1 MEEFIGAIMP
11 AVLTL
16 VTAIL
21 GYVSYRVGRLI
32 DVQMEKNNIYDA
44 LKANEVIVKASVK
57 YVEQVYK
64 ELDGQ
69 GKFEKAKEKAL
80 KIMAE
85 KGIDIGEDELEA
97 LIEQTV
103 LGFKKGMKEDK
114 TIKISTDSL
123 EVPSD
128 AKFVIGVQEGQIE
141 GMEPAIEP
149 VEQEEVGTDD
159 K

>member
-32 DVQMEKNNIYDA
+32 DAQMEKNNIYDA

-64 ELDGQ
+64 EMDGQ
-69 GKFEKAKEKAL
+69 AKFEKAKEKAL

-85 KGIDIGEDELEA
+85 KGIDIGEDELE
-97 LIEQTV
+97 
-103 LGFKKGMKEDK
+103 
-114 TIKISTDSL
+114 
-123 EVPSD
+123 
-128 AKFVIGVQEGQIE
+128 
-141 GMEPAIEP
+141 
-149 VEQEEVGTDD
+149 
-159 K
+159 

>member
-1 MEEFIGAIMP
+1 MEEFISVIMP
-11 AVLTL
+11 AILTL
-16 VTAIL
+16 VTTIL
-21 GYVSYRVGRLI
+21 GYVAYRVGKFF
-32 DVQMEKNNIYDA
+32 DAQMEKNNIYDA
-44 LKANEVIVKASVK
+44 LKANEVIVQASVK

-64 ELDGQ
+64 EMDGQ
-69 GKFEKAKEKAL
+69 AKFEKAKEKAL

-103 LGFKKGMKEDK
+103 LGFKKGMKEDN

-123 EVPSD
+123 ESD
-128 AKFVIGVQEGQIE
+128 AKLIIGVQEGQIE
-141 GMEPAIEP
+141 GMEPAVEP
-149 VEQEEVGTDD
+149 IEQEEVGTDD

>member
-32 DVQMEKNNIYDA
+32 DIQMEKNNIYDA

>member
-11 AVLTL
+11 AILTL

-44 LKANEVIVKASVK
+44 LKANEIIVKASVK

-69 GKFEKAKEKAL
+69 GKFEKAKEKAS

-103 LGFKKGMKEDK
+103 LGFKKGMTEKDVIK
-114 TIKISTDSL
+114 LPADTHITI
-123 EVPSD
+123 EAPV
-128 AKFVIGVQEGQIE
+128 VQAE
-141 GMEPAIEP
+141 GMEPAVEP
-149 VEQEEVGTDD
+149 TETEHEEVGTDD

>member
-1 MEEFIGAIMP
+1 MEEFISVIMP
-11 AVLTL
+11 AILTL
-16 VTAIL
+16 VTTIL
-21 GYVSYRVGRLI
+21 GYVAYRVGKFF
-32 DVQMEKNNIYDA
+32 DAQMEKNNIYDA
-44 LKANEVIVKASVK
+44 LKANEVIVQASVK

-64 ELDGQ
+64 EMDGQ
-69 GKFEKAKEKAL
+69 AKFEKAKEKAL

>member
-1 MEEFIGAIMP
+1 
-11 AVLTL
+11 
-16 VTAIL
+16 
-21 GYVSYRVGRLI
+21 
-32 DVQMEKNNIYDA
+32 
-44 LKANEVIVKASVK
+44 
-57 YVEQVYK
+57 
-64 ELDGQ
+64 
-69 GKFEKAKEKAL
+69 
-80 KIMAE
+80 MAE